1 MLITNGCF
9 VSNYNSNFVNLPLIK
24 KFRTVAK
31 LKEGQVAPFFKGK
44 DQDGNTI
51 SSDDFKGRKLVLY
64 FYPKDNTPGCTSEAC
79 NLRDNYR
86 ELMDKGYAVI
96 GVSADSEISH
106 RKFAEKFDL
115 PFPLIADTDRKIM
128 TDWGTF
134 GEKKMYGKT
143 FLGINRTTF
152 IVSEDGIIE
161 KIIKK
166 VDTKNHT
173 TQIFSLFE

>member
-1 MLITNGCF
+1 MT
-9 VSNYNSNFVNLPLIK
+9 
-24 KFRTVAK
+24 K
-31 LKEGQVAPFFKGK
+31 LKEGQKAPFFEGK
-44 DQDGNTI
+44 DQSGNVVRL
-51 SSDDFKGRKLVLY
+51 DDFKGRKVILY

-86 ELMDKGYAVI
+86 ELTDKGFAVI
-96 GVSADSEISH
+96 GISGDSEKSH
-106 RKFAEKFDL
+106 KKFAEKYNL

-134 GEKKMYGKT
+134 GEKKMYGKS

-152 IVSEDGIIE
+152 IISEEGIIE

-166 VDTKNHT
+166 VETGKHT
-173 TQIFSLFE
+173 EQIYTLYKE